1 MDVDVEL
8 VNAEWGTYLSRMKQ
22 MDFDIVRGGW
32 IGDYQD
38 PQTFLEL
45 WTTGNEN
52 NHTGWGDASYDD
64 AVLNSV
70 DLEPEERMR
79 VLSAAESQV
88 VAELPFLPIYSYVSR
103 NLVRKDYK
111 GWYPNCE
118 DVHPL
123 HLVYRV
129 DSDSKRQASP

>member
-1 MDVDVEL
+1 
-8 VNAEWGTYLSRMKQ
+8 

-52 NHTGWGDASYDD
+52 NHTGWSDSDYDAMVID
-64 AVLNSV
+64 SV
-70 DLEPEERMR
+70 NLPEAQRMR
-79 VLSAAESQV
+79 ELARAEALV
-88 VAELPFLPIYSYVSR
+88 VEQLPFLPIYNYVSR
-103 NLVRKDYK
+103 NLVDNRFV

-118 DVHPL
+118 DVHPI
-123 HLVYRV
+123 HLVR
-129 DSDSKRQASP
+129 RRPLQ